1 MGARQVAVTG
11 IGVVSA
17 LGNSLEDFYRSLAEA
32 RSGVRRLPDEV
43 TLGSGVQVGAL
54 ATWDPA
60 AYFKGPEAGSLDRV
74 AQFALTAASQALAAS
89 GLDPACAVRHVP
101 MKAERGE
108 IPRAVMSNSFA
119 FGGSNVVLI
128 AERA

>member
-1 MGARQVAVTG
+1 MGARRVAVTG

-17 LGNSLEDFYRSLAEA
+17 LGNSLEDFYRSLAAA
-32 RSGVRRLPDEV
+32 RSGVRRLPAGV

-54 ATWDPA
+54 AEW
-60 AYFKGPEAGSLDRV
+60 
-74 AQFALTAASQALAAS
+74 
-89 GLDPACAVRHVP
+89 DPACAVRHVAL
-101 MKAERGE
+101 KAMRGE
-108 IPRAVMSNSFA
+108 VPQAVMSNSFA